1 LSHPLPAFSH
11 LQPPFSFTHLQERSD
26 VSVPVEFSHPIVISG
41 NPGSESSHPIVIAP
55 NPGGDN
61 SGSDSEESYDTYS
74 SAAHNELS
82 WGIN

>member
-1 LSHPLPAFSH
+1 
-11 LQPPFSFTHLQERSD
+11 LQERSE
-26 VSVPVEFSHPIVISG
+26 VSLPVEFSHPVVISG

-61 SGSDSEESYDTYS
+61 SGSDSNSSDEESYEVYS

-82 WGIN
+82 WGVN